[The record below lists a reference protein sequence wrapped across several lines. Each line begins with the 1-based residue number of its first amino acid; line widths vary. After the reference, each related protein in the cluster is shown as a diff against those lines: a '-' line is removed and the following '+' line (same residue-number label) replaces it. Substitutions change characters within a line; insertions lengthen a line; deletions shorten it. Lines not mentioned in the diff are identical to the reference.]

1 MGFCCDKAIMKKQRN
16 SRMEQEADT
25 LRRAIM
31 VENWMEKQSSLASS
45 LNFNNNSTSNS
56 SSNSTSSACADSC
69 SFYKERSR
77 RPKPVQSM
85 KCMQFDRK
93 IIDQENPKPKPKQ
106 KPEGSFTKTK
116 LKASK
121 IYGELK
127 KVKQPI
133 SPGGRFTSFLNSI
146 FSSGNAK
153 KVNVCTV
160 KAMEDVNFD
169 RKSKSTCSRSCVS
182 NANTPP
188 PSSKGS
194 IIPSSSKGGIIN
206 NHGIKRSVRFY
217 PVSIIVDE
225 DCRPCGH
232 KCVYEDDPSLLTS
245 LKDRV
250 LMKKN
255 EIGVGTFLGNKGIS
269 EFPTDFSPNH
279 DNDDDD
285 EDEDDAFSYS
295 SSDLFELDHLNGI
308 GRYREELPVYE
319 TTNLKNNKVIG
330 KGLLF

>member
-1 MGFCCDKAIMKKQRN
+1 MGFCCDKALMTRQRN
-16 SRMEQEADT
+16 SRVEQEADT

-31 VENWMEKQSSLASS
+31 VENWMEKQSSLDSI
-45 LNFNNNSTSNS
+45 LNLKNNSISNS
-56 SSNSTSSACADSC
+56 SSDSTSSACADSR

-77 RPKPVQSM
+77 RSKPVQSV
-85 KCMQFDRK
+85 KCMQFDRR
-93 IIDQENPKPKPKQ
+93 IIDEENPKPKQKQKQ
-106 KPEGSFTKTK
+106 KPEGGFTKTK
-116 LKASK
+116 LKALK

-169 RKSKSTCSRSCVS
+169 RKSKSTRSRSCVS

-188 PSSKGS
+188 PSKGN
-194 IIPSSSKGGIIN
+194 IIN
-206 NHGIKRSVRFY
+206 NYGIKRSVRFY
-217 PVSIIVDE
+217 PVSIVVDE
-225 DCRPCGH
+225 HCRPCGH
-232 KCVYEDDPSLLTS
+232 KCIYEDDPSLLPS

-255 EIGVGTFLGNKGIS
+255 EIGVGRFLSNKEIS
-269 EFPTDFSPNH
+269 EFVSRDFSPNH

-319 TTNLKNNKVIG
+319 TTNLKKNKAIA